1 MASVTLFCYG
11 IVQGND
17 GIPIPFGDPATPKVI
32 TLGTGIAFK
41 RDASVAQNTTA
52 TLFNTTN
59 DLSDFDCMIIL
70 SDQDV
75 MLEFTT
81 DLDNSVGDEVYTL
94 ELSAGVP
101 LVLGD
106 DVSYANYT
114 VNFGAG
120 TLDVIQRVR
129 VRNLGATTA
138 NVTLLAGT

>member
-1 MASVTLFCYG
+1 M
-11 IVQGND
+11 
-17 GIPIPFGDPATPKVI
+17 
-32 TLGTGIAFK
+32 
-41 RDASVAQNTTA
+41 
-52 TLFNTTN
+52 
-59 DLSDFDCMIIL
+59 
-70 SDQDV
+70 
-75 MLEFTT
+75 
-81 DLDNSVGDEVYTL
+81 GDELYTL